1 MTTTTNEVNA
11 AKKKE
16 GEIISAIKAGKTVT
30 TDGREFALTS
40 HCGKE
45 RIALR
50 VSNGGLIHACRD
62 DIMGAAIVESG
73 TDGEPVKMD
82 TFANGVSKAA
92 QAIHKLAELGE
103 PFPHL
108 TECIAAGQSPV
119 EILESVEAAIADCEG
134 AEPHWF
140 EFTAYNSQAVY
151 GYGTKSEADKYCD
164 HLNKGR
170 EVNVYGYG
178 IAPWSNE
185 DYSDDW
191 NNLEDELAGIAEMEA
206 EAN

>member
-73 TDGEPVKMD
+73 TDGEPVKISAYGSSPSALL
-82 TFANGVSKAA
+82 ANDA
-92 QAIHKLAELGE
+92 QAHIKKQSVTTNFGKQHEPLARMRVIGHTTCSSVRCNDFLN
-103 PFPHL
+103 PQMQRN
-108 TECIAAGQSPV
+108 TDMTAACIS
-119 EILESVEAAIADCEG
+119 L
-134 AEPHWF
+134 
-140 EFTAYNSQAVY
+140 
-151 GYGTKSEADKYCD
+151 
-164 HLNKGR
+164 
-170 EVNVYGYG
+170 
-178 IAPWSNE
+178 
-185 DYSDDW
+185 
-191 NNLEDELAGIAEMEA
+191 
-206 EAN
+206 

>member
-45 RIALR
+45 RIALL

-73 TDGEPVKMD
+73 TDGELVKMD

-92 QAIHKLAELGE
+92 QAIRKLAELGE
-103 PFPHL
+103 PFPEL
-108 TECIAAGQSPV
+108 EGCIRAGRSPWW
-119 EILESVEAAIADCEG
+119 ILKTVSDAIADCE
-134 AEPHWF
+134 
-140 EFTAYNSQAVY
+140 
-151 GYGTKSEADKYCD
+151 
-164 HLNKGR
+164 
-170 EVNVYGYG
+170 
-178 IAPWSNE
+178 
-185 DYSDDW
+185 
-191 NNLEDELAGIAEMEA
+191 ELD
-206 EAN
+206 